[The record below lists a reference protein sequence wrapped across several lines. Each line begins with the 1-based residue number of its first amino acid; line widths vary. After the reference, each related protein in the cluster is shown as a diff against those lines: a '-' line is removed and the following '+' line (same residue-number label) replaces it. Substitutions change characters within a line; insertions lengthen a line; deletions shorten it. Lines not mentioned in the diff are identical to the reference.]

1 MTRPLRDESG
11 FTLVEVMVVAALFT
25 VVMGALLSV
34 FDTFQKTS
42 VGNQKQNDAQ
52 DAVRVSV
59 DSITR
64 ELRNLASPTNT
75 QPQSVLRAGPSDL
88 IFRSVAPKKPAGS
101 LNTLNTWHVR
111 YCVTSGGALWRE
123 QQTWTGATAPAW
135 PTTTDCPGLP
145 SAWPTQSLM
154 VRNVANGTRPAFT
167 YNSAA
172 LTSITEIA
180 ASLFIDTDR
189 GHSTKE
195 VTLQSAV
202 FLRNQNRFPTAEFD
216 MQVSGGT
223 LVLNGSASS
232 DPEGRALSFYWYD
245 EALSTNSC
253 GTLKAGIP
261 TAGCV
266 GQGSVYNYTPPAT
279 GSRTMHLI
287 VADPGDLQ
295 AQAPSQTKCVGA
307 CP

>member
-1 MTRPLRDESG
+1 MP
-11 FTLVEVMVVAALFT
+11 
-25 VVMGALLSV
+25 
-34 FDTFQKTS
+34 
-42 VGNQKQNDAQ
+42 
-52 DAVRVSV
+52 
-59 DSITR
+59 
-64 ELRNLASPTNT
+64 
-75 QPQSVLRAGPSDL
+75 
-88 IFRSVAPKKPAGS
+88 
-101 LNTLNTWHVR
+101 
-111 YCVTSGGALWRE
+111 
-123 QQTWTGATAPAW
+123 
-135 PTTTDCPGLP
+135 
-145 SAWPTQSLM
+145 
-154 VRNVANGTRPAFT
+154 NVANGTRPVFT

-172 LTSITEIA
+172 LPSITEIA

-245 EALSTNSC
+245 EARTTNSC
-253 GTLKAGIP
+253 VAVGDPALPAGIP

-266 GQGSVYNYTPPAT
+266 GKGAVYNYTPSAS

-287 VADPGDLQ
+287 VADPGGLQ